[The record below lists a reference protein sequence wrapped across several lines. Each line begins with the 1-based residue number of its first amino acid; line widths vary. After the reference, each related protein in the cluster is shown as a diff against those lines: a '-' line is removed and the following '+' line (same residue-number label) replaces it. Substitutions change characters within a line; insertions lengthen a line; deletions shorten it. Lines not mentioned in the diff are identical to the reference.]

1 MQIDSHQHFWR
12 YDPARHDWINQD
24 MSVLMRDFLPEHL
37 IPELSA
43 HGIDGCVAVQA
54 DQSEDETIAL
64 LDLAA
69 QNRQIMGVV
78 GWVDLAAPNVDAR
91 LEYFSKFK
99 KLRGLRHIA
108 QAEPDDSFLLRDDFC
123 RGVGLLRHFDLAY
136 DILIYAR
143 QLPAAIQ
150 LAERFP
156 DQKFVLDHIA
166 KPAIR
171 DREIEPWAAN
181 IRRLA
186 ASHNVYCKV
195 SGMDTE
201 ARWANWVQQDFTP
214 YLDVVFEAFGAERLM
229 FGSDWPVCLVAGNY
243 SRVREV
249 LASYMR
255 DFPAEQQQRILGLNA
270 VRFYGL
276 DAVQHGSPA

>member
-78 GWVDLAAPNVDAR
+78 GWVDLAVPNVDAR

-123 RGVGLLRHFDLAY
+123 RGVGLLRQFDLAY

-195 SGMDTE
+195 SGMVNE

-249 LASYMR
+249 LASYIR
-255 DFPAEQQQRILGLNA
+255 DFPAEQQQKIFGLNA

>member
-123 RGVGLLRHFDLAY
+123 RGVGLL
-136 DILIYAR
+136 
-143 QLPAAIQ
+143 
-150 LAERFP
+150 
-156 DQKFVLDHIA
+156 
-166 KPAIR
+166 
-171 DREIEPWAAN
+171 
-181 IRRLA
+181 
-186 ASHNVYCKV
+186 
-195 SGMDTE
+195 
-201 ARWANWVQQDFTP
+201 
-214 YLDVVFEAFGAERLM
+214 
-229 FGSDWPVCLVAGNY
+229 
-243 SRVREV
+243 
-249 LASYMR
+249 
-255 DFPAEQQQRILGLNA
+255 
-270 VRFYGL
+270 
-276 DAVQHGSPA
+276 